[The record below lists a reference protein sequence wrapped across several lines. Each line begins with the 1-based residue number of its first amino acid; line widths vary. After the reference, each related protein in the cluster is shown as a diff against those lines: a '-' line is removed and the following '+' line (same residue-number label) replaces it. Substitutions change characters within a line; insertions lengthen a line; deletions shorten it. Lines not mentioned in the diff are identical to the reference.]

1 MANPEDNNDDYW
13 KKAVDLLTGYVLP
26 ERKTLFDT
34 LKGNDDI
41 PMIHVRVED
50 EGGPGY
56 SSGFLSSG
64 GWGTHNT
71 NYTIPYYQPAGN
83 GTDVSEGSYLYRY
96 RVYITFLA
104 TPAAAPP
111 SGEDVIAKFEK
122 TSKVLMDKGGSN
134 SEGEKL
140 DWDTSALVQ
149 YIYGSKAALDQ
160 LTMWPYSTHGF
171 ENRGIKVGDA
181 TYVDLLTFT
190 KTAQAFDRVV
200 KFFEDSAVTIGKWDT
215 ENIGEGSDSW
225 DGTSAAIFKELI
237 HKLAR
242 NYEGY
247 ADQLDGKGTDGSTV
261 TIDTVTVT
269 SEPARALAAAQAVVL
284 EQAQNLRDAWV
295 AWRAESNPQR
305 WLYDMLQD
313 ARFRLIDNQFDNT
326 DFETVSSGSGPYTTW
341 HNYVVSTAN
350 FRNEIVVG
358 EKSYGKP
365 SDMTTWKAIADEAVR
380 RWEQSVQ
387 DWLSTKGAE
396 AIVAI
401 NKAFKEAEK
410 AFDTSITDKD
420 DRPLSEISAKE
431 EAAAEKKKAEAEAAA
446 AKAAAEKEKAEAKA
460 EAEKEK
466 AEAKAER
473 DKEKAEAEKE
483 KAEAKAEAEKEKA
496 EAKAERDKEKAE
508 AEKEKA
514 EAKAAAEK
522 EKAEAKAEQEK
533 EKAEAKAE
541 QEAAKAAAEKEKAEA
556 KAEQEKE
563 KAEAK
568 AEQEA
573 AKEEA
578 EKEKAEAK
586 AEQAAAKE
594 EAEKEK
600 AEAKQAAAQQQ
611 AFVLAQN
618 QKAQDEAKKERERAA
633 AQAEADRAEAKAEQE
648 AAKAEAEKEK
658 AEAKAEQEA
667 EKAEAKRE
675 QEAAKAQAEQE
686 KAEAK
691 AEQEAAK
698 AEAKAEQ
705 EAAKAEAKAE
715 QEAAKAEAE
724 KEKAEAK
731 AEQEAA
737 RAEAKQEQAA
747 ARAEAEREQEAAR
760 AEADAEREAAKRDQ
774 ADAQSR
780 AEAQQEEARREAL
793 QERQQ
798 ARLDAENA
806 KADAQADYEQ
816 QKAEARAER
825 DAVLQEADRQETA
838 ARQEYERE
846 KAEAQEQRDQARQD
860 AEQERAEARREYERE
875 IAAGAD
881 EEEAREEYDRR
892 IAEIDAAEREALER
906 ADAAEAEARSEY
918 DQAKADAQAER
929 EEARTEA
936 EQARKD
942 AKAEYDRRM
951 AGIQAEYDRITADD
965 KDIDELIRQRIAD
978 LPEPP
983 DLSAYNGGGSTGSAG
998 SAYSS
1003 VFDDNLYNQDDLASA
1018 LGRPQGGDAL
1028 AGASADGTGTGA
1040 GSPGMYPPMMRGA
1053 GGEAGGNSGER
1064 TRTVIEPGVGR
1075 SGRTAAAQTVGDEE
1089 HRVVPRSTQTSSS
1102 TPFMPPMGGMG
1113 GAGERP
1119 QTESGDRERTT
1130 WLAEDEDVW
1139 GTDEGGAP
1147 QALGR

>member
-34 LKGNDDI
+34 LKGNDGI

-83 GTDVSEGSYLYRY
+83 DTSVSEGSYLYRY

-171 ENRGIKVGDA
+171 ENRGIKVGDG

-200 KFFEDSAVTIGKWDT
+200 KFFEDSAVTIGAWDT

-225 DGTSAAIFKELI
+225 DGTSAAVFKALI

-247 ADQLDGKGTDGSTV
+247 ADQIDGKGSEGSAV
-261 TIDTVTVT
+261 TIDTVTVS
-269 SEPARALAAAQAVVL
+269 SEPARALAAAQSVVL

-313 ARFRLIDNQFDNT
+313 ARFNLIDNQFANT

-341 HNYVVSTAN
+341 HNYVVSTAG
-350 FRNEIVVG
+350 FRNEIVIG
-358 EKSYGKP
+358 EKSYGRP
-365 SDMTTWKAIADEAVR
+365 SDMTTWKAIAEEAVR

-396 AIVAI
+396 AIVAV

-410 AFDTSITDKD
+410 AFDTSITDRD
-420 DRPLSEISAKE
+420 DRPLSEIAAKE
-431 EAAAEKKKAEAEAAA
+431 EATAEKKKAEAEAAA
-446 AKAAAEKEKAEAKA
+446 AKAQAEKEKAEAKA
-460 EAEKEK
+460 A
-466 AEAKAER
+466 
-473 DKEKAEAEKE
+473 
-483 KAEAKAEAEKEKA
+483 AEKEKA

-522 EKAEAKAEQEK
+522 EKAEAKA
-533 EKAEAKAE
+533 
-541 QEAAKAAAEKEKAEA
+541 AAEKEKAEA
-556 KAEQEKE
+556 KAEQDKE

-568 AEQEA
+568 AEQAA
-573 AKEEA
+573 AKEAA

-594 EAEKEK
+594 EAAKEK
-600 AEAKQAAAQQQ
+600 AEAKAAAAEQQ

-648 AAKAEAEKEK
+648 AAKEEAAREKAEAKAEQEAAKEEARREQEAAKAQAEKEK

-667 EKAEAKRE
+667 
-675 QEAAKAQAEQE
+675 AKAA
-686 KAEAK
+686 
-691 AEQEAAK
+691 
-698 AEAKAEQ
+698 
-705 EAAKAEAKAE
+705 
-715 QEAAKAEAE
+715 AE

-737 RAEAKQEQAA
+737 RAEAV
-747 ARAEAEREQEAAR
+747 
-760 AEADAEREAAKRDQ
+760 AEREAAKQDQ
-774 ADAQSR
+774 ADARAR

-816 QKAEARAER
+816 QKAEARADR
-825 DAVLQEADRQETA
+825 DAALQEADRQEAA
-838 ARQEYERE
+838 ARQEYEQE
-846 KAEAQEQRDQARQD
+846 KTEAQEQRDQARQD

-875 IAAGAD
+875 IAAGTD
-881 EEEAREEYDRR
+881 EKEAREEYDRR
-892 IAEIDAAEREALER
+892 IEEIDAAEREALER

-918 DQAKADAQAER
+918 DRAKADAQAER

-942 AKAEYDRRM
+942 AKSAYDQRM
-951 AGIQAEYDRITADD
+951 RDIQAEHDRTSAEQ

-1003 VFDDNLYNQDDLASA
+1003 VFDDNLYNQDDLSSA
-1018 LGRPQGGDAL
+1018 LGRPQGSGVL
-1028 AGASADGTGTGA
+1028 AGASADGTGTGP

-1064 TRTVIEPGVGR
+1064 TRTVIEPTVGR
-1075 SGRTAAAQTVGDEE
+1075 SGRTTAAQTVDDEE
-1089 HRVVPRSTQTSSS
+1089 HRVVPRSTPTSSS
-1102 TPFMPPMGGMG
+1102 MPFMPPMGGMG

>member
-50 EGGPGY
+50 EGGPEY

-104 TPAAAPP
+104 TPASAPP

-247 ADQLDGKGTDGSTV
+247 ADQLDGKGTDGSAV

-269 SEPARALAAAQAVVL
+269 SEPARALAAAQGVVL

-460 EAEKEK
+460 AAEKEK

-473 DKEKAEAEKE
+473 DKEKAQ
-483 KAEAKAEAEKEKA
+483 
-496 EAKAERDKEKAE
+496 

-578 EKEKAEAK
+578 AKEKAEAK

-648 AAKAEAEKEK
+648 AAKE
-658 AEAKAEQEA
+658 
-667 EKAEAKRE
+667 
-675 QEAAKAQAEQE
+675 EAAKE

-698 AEAKAEQ
+698 AEAEREQ
-705 EAAKAEAKAE
+705 EAAKAA
-715 QEAAKAEAE
+715 AE

-737 RAEAKQEQAA
+737 KE
-747 ARAEAEREQEAAR
+747 EAEREQEAAKAAAEKEK
-760 AEADAEREAAKRDQ
+760 AEAKAEQEAAKEEAEREQEAAKAEAVAEREAAKQDQ
-774 ADAQSR
+774 ADAQAR

-793 QERQQ
+793 QEKQQ

-825 DAVLQEADRQETA
+825 DAALQEADRQEAA
-838 ARQEYERE
+838 ARREYEQE

-875 IAAGAD
+875 IAAGTD
-881 EEEAREEYDRR
+881 EKEAREEYDRR

-906 ADAAEAEARSEY
+906 ADAAEADARSEY
-918 DQAKADAQAER
+918 DRAKADAQADR

-942 AKAEYDRRM
+942 AKSEYDQRM
-951 AGIQAEYDRITADD
+951 RGIQAEYDRINADQ

-983 DLSAYNGGGSTGSAG
+983 DLSAYNGGGSAG

-1018 LGRPQGGDAL
+1018 LGRPQSGDAL
-1028 AGASADGTGTGA
+1028 AGASADGTGTGS

-1075 SGRTAAAQTVGDEE
+1075 SGRTAAARTVEDEE
-1089 HRVVPRSTQTSSS
+1089 HRVVPRTTQTSSS

-1113 GAGERP
+1113 GAGDRP

>member
-34 LKGNDDI
+34 LKGNDGI

-83 GTDVSEGSYLYRY
+83 DTSVSEGSYLYRY

-171 ENRGIKVGDA
+171 ENRGIKVGDG

-200 KFFEDSAVTIGKWDT
+200 KFFEDSAVTIGTWDT

-225 DGTSAAIFKELI
+225 DGTSAAVFKALI

-247 ADQLDGKGTDGSTV
+247 ADQIDGKGTEGSAV
-261 TIDTVTVT
+261 TIDTVTVS
-269 SEPARALAAAQAVVL
+269 SEPARALAAAQSVVL

-313 ARFRLIDNQFDNT
+313 ARFNLIENQFEKT
-326 DFETVSSGSGPYTTW
+326 DFDTVSSGSGPYTTW
-341 HNYVVSTAN
+341 HNYVVSTAG
-350 FRNEIVVG
+350 FRNEIVIG
-358 EKSYGKP
+358 EKSYGRP
-365 SDMTTWKAIADEAVR
+365 SDMTTWKAIAEEAVR

-396 AIVAI
+396 AIVAV

-410 AFDTSITDKD
+410 AFDTSITDRD
-420 DRPLSEISAKE
+420 DRPLSEIAAKE
-431 EAAAEKKKAEAEAAA
+431 EATAEKKKAEAEAAA
-446 AKAAAEKEKAEAKA
+446 AKAQAEKEKAEAKA
-460 EAEKEK
+460 A
-466 AEAKAER
+466 
-473 DKEKAEAEKE
+473 
-483 KAEAKAEAEKEKA
+483 AEKEKA

-522 EKAEAKAEQEK
+522 EKAEAKA
-533 EKAEAKAE
+533 A
-541 QEAAKAAAEKEKAEA
+541 
-556 KAEQEKE
+556 
-563 KAEAK
+563 
-568 AEQEA
+568 
-573 AKEEA
+573 A

-594 EAEKEK
+594 EAAKEK
-600 AEAKQAAAQQQ
+600 AEAKAAAAEQQ

-648 AAKAEAEKEK
+648 AAKEEAAREKAEAKAEQEAAKEEARREQEAAKAQAEKEK

-667 EKAEAKRE
+667 
-675 QEAAKAQAEQE
+675 AKAA
-686 KAEAK
+686 
-691 AEQEAAK
+691 
-698 AEAKAEQ
+698 
-705 EAAKAEAKAE
+705 
-715 QEAAKAEAE
+715 AE

-737 RAEAKQEQAA
+737 RAEAKADQEAA
-747 ARAEAEREQEAAR
+747 KAEAKAEQEAAR
-760 AEADAEREAAKRDQ
+760 AEAVAEREAAKQDQ
-774 ADAQSR
+774 ADARAR

-816 QKAEARAER
+816 QKAEARADR
-825 DAVLQEADRQETA
+825 DAALQEADRQEAA

-846 KAEAQEQRDQARQD
+846 KTEAQEQRDQARQD
-860 AEQERAEARREYERE
+860 AERERAEARREYERE
-875 IAAGAD
+875 IAAGTD
-881 EEEAREEYDRR
+881 EKEAREEYDRR
-892 IAEIDAAEREALER
+892 IAGIDAAEQAAVDR
-906 ADAAEAEARSEY
+906 ADAAEADARREY
-918 DQAKADAQAER
+918 DEAKADAQAER
-929 EEARTEA
+929 QEARTEA

-942 AKAEYDRRM
+942 AKSAYDQRM
-951 AGIQAEYDRITADD
+951 RDIQAEYDRINAGD

-983 DLSAYNGGGSTGSAG
+983 DLSAHGGGSTGSAG

-1018 LGRPQGGDAL
+1018 LGRPQGSDAL
-1028 AGASADGTGTGA
+1028 AGASGDGTGTGA

-1053 GGEAGGNSGER
+1053 GGDAGGNSGER
-1064 TRTVIEPGVGR
+1064 TRTVIEPAVGR
-1075 SGRTAAAQTVGDEE
+1075 SGRTTAAQTVDDEE

-1102 TPFMPPMGGMG
+1102 MPFMPPMGGMG

>member
-34 LKGNDDI
+34 LKGNDGI

-83 GTDVSEGSYLYRY
+83 DTSVSEGSYLYRY

-171 ENRGIKVGDA
+171 ENRGIKVGDG

-200 KFFEDSAVTIGKWDT
+200 KFFEDSAVTIGTWDT

-225 DGTSAAIFKELI
+225 DGTSAAVFKALI

-247 ADQLDGKGTDGSTV
+247 ADQIDGKGTEGSAV
-261 TIDTVTVT
+261 TIDTVTVS
-269 SEPARALAAAQAVVL
+269 SEPARALAAAQSVVL

-313 ARFRLIDNQFDNT
+313 ARFNLIENQFEKT
-326 DFETVSSGSGPYTTW
+326 DFDTVSSGSGPYTTW
-341 HNYVVSTAN
+341 HNYVVSTAG
-350 FRNEIVVG
+350 FRNEIVIG
-358 EKSYGKP
+358 EKSYGRP
-365 SDMTTWKAIADEAVR
+365 SDMTTWKAIAEEAVR

-396 AIVAI
+396 AIVAV

-410 AFDTSITDKD
+410 AFDTSITDRD
-420 DRPLSEISAKE
+420 DRPLSEIAAKE
-431 EAAAEKKKAEAEAAA
+431 EADAEKKKAEAEAAA
-446 AKAAAEKEKAEAKA
+446 AKAQAEKEKAEAKA
-460 EAEKEK
+460 AAEKEK

-483 KAEAKAEAEKEKA
+483 KAEAKAAAEKEKAEAKAAAEKEKA

-522 EKAEAKAEQEK
+522 EKAEAKAEQDK

-541 QEAAKAAAEKEKAEA
+541 QA
-556 KAEQEKE
+556 
-563 KAEAK
+563 
-568 AEQEA
+568 A
-573 AKEEA
+573 AKEAA

-594 EAEKEK
+594 EAAKEK
-600 AEAKQAAAQQQ
+600 AEAKAAAAEQQ

-648 AAKAEAEKEK
+648 AAKEEAAREKAEAKAEQEAAKEEARREQEAAKAQAEKEK

-667 EKAEAKRE
+667 
-675 QEAAKAQAEQE
+675 AKAA
-686 KAEAK
+686 
-691 AEQEAAK
+691 
-698 AEAKAEQ
+698 
-705 EAAKAEAKAE
+705 
-715 QEAAKAEAE
+715 AE

-737 RAEAKQEQAA
+737 RAEAKADQEA
-747 ARAEAEREQEAAR
+747 ARAEAKAEQEAAR
-760 AEADAEREAAKRDQ
+760 AEAVAEREAAKQDQ
-774 ADAQSR
+774 ADARAR

-816 QKAEARAER
+816 QKAEARADR
-825 DAVLQEADRQETA
+825 DAALQEADRQEAA

-846 KAEAQEQRDQARQD
+846 KTEAQEQRDQARQD
-860 AEQERAEARREYERE
+860 AERERAEARREYERE
-875 IAAGAD
+875 IAAGTD
-881 EEEAREEYDRR
+881 EKEAREEYDRR
-892 IAEIDAAEREALER
+892 IAGIDAAEQAAVDR
-906 ADAAEAEARSEY
+906 ADAAEADARREY
-918 DQAKADAQAER
+918 DEAKADAQAER
-929 EEARTEA
+929 QEARTEA

-942 AKAEYDRRM
+942 AKSAYDQRM
-951 AGIQAEYDRITADD
+951 RDIQAEYDRINAGD

-983 DLSAYNGGGSTGSAG
+983 DLSAHGGGSTGSAG

-1018 LGRPQGGDAL
+1018 LGRPQGSDAL
-1028 AGASADGTGTGA
+1028 AGASGDGTGTGA

-1053 GGEAGGNSGER
+1053 GGDAGGNSGER
-1064 TRTVIEPGVGR
+1064 TRTVIEPAVGR
-1075 SGRTAAAQTVGDEE
+1075 SGRTTAAQTVDDEE

-1102 TPFMPPMGGMG
+1102 MPFMPPMGGMG

>member
-149 YIYGSKAALDQ
+149 YVYGSKAALDQ

-171 ENRGIKVGDA
+171 DNRGITVGDG

-225 DGTSAAIFKELI
+225 DGTSAAVFKELI

-247 ADQLDGKGTDGSTV
+247 ADQLDGKGTEGSAV
-261 TIDTVTVT
+261 TIDTVTVR
-269 SEPARALAAAQAVVL
+269 SEPARALAAAQGVVL

-313 ARFRLIDNQFDNT
+313 ARFNLIDNQFDKT
-326 DFETVSSGSGPYTTW
+326 DFDTVSSGSGPYTTW
-341 HNYVVSTAN
+341 HNYVVSTAG

-358 EKSYGKP
+358 GKPYGKP

-410 AFDTSITDKD
+410 AFDTSITDRDK
-420 DRPLSEISAKE
+420 RPLSEISAKVE
-431 EAAAEKKKAEAEAAA
+431 SDAEKKKAEAEAAA
-446 AKAAAEKEKAEAKA
+446 AKAQAEKEKAEAKA
-460 EAEKEK
+460 Q
-466 AEAKAER
+466 
-473 DKEKAEAEKE
+473 
-483 KAEAKAEAEKEKA
+483 AEKEKA

-522 EKAEAKAEQEK
+522 EKAEAKAQ
-533 EKAEAKAE
+533 
-541 QEAAKAAAEKEKAEA
+541 AEKEKAEA
-556 KAEQEKE
+556 KAERDKEKAEAEKE

-568 AEQEA
+568 AQ
-573 AKEEA
+573 A
-578 EKEKAEAK
+578 EKEKADAK

-594 EAEKEK
+594 EAAKEKADAKAEQDAAKAEQAAAKEAAEKEK
-600 AEAKQAAAQQQ
+600 AEAKQAASQQQ

-618 QKAQDEAKKERERAA
+618 QKAQDEAKKERERAT

-648 AAKAEAEKEK
+648 AAKEEAAKEK
-658 AEAKAEQEA
+658 ADAKAEQEA
-667 EKAEAKRE
+667 AKEEARRE
-675 QEAAKAQAEQE
+675 QEAAKAAAEREKAEARAEQE
-686 KAEAK
+686 AAKEEAAKEKAAAK

-698 AEAKAEQ
+698 A
-705 EAAKAEAKAE
+705 AAK
-715 QEAAKAEAE
+715 Q
-724 KEKAEAK
+724 
-731 AEQEAA
+731 EQEAA
-737 RAEAKQEQAA
+737 RAEAKAAQDA
-747 ARAEAEREQEAAR
+747 ARAEAG
-760 AEADAEREAAKRDQ
+760 AEREAARQDQ
-774 ADAQSR
+774 ADARSR

-793 QERQQ
+793 REQQQ
-798 ARLDAENA
+798 ARLDAQNA

-825 DAVLQEADRQETA
+825 DAALQDADRQEAA
-838 ARQEYERE
+838 ARQEYEQE
-846 KAEAQEQRDQARQD
+846 KAEAQEQRDRARQD

-875 IAAGAD
+875 IADGTG
-881 EEEAREEYDRR
+881 EKEARERYDRR
-892 IAEIDAAEREALER
+892 IAEIDAAERQAVER
-906 ADAAEAEARSEY
+906 ADAAEAEARREY
-918 DQAKADAQAER
+918 DRAKADAQAER
-929 EEARTEA
+929 DEARTEA

-942 AKAEYDRRM
+942 AKADYDRRM
-951 AGIQAEYDRITADD
+951 GDIQAEYDRIGAGG

-983 DLSAYNGGGSTGSAG
+983 DLSALGPGGPTGSAG

-1028 AGASADGTGTGA
+1028 AGASAGGAGTGA

-1053 GGEAGGNSGER
+1053 GGEAGGTSGER
-1064 TRTVIEPGVGR
+1064 TRTVIEPGAGR
-1075 SGRTAAAQTVGDEE
+1075 SGRTVTPQTVDDEE

-1113 GAGERP
+1113 GAGDRP

>member
-34 LKGNDDI
+34 LKGNDGI

-83 GTDVSEGSYLYRY
+83 DTSVSEGSYLYRY

-171 ENRGIKVGDA
+171 ENRGIKVGDG

-200 KFFEDSAVTIGKWDT
+200 KFFEDSAVTIGTWDT

-225 DGTSAAIFKELI
+225 DGTSAAVFKALI

-247 ADQLDGKGTDGSTV
+247 ADQIDGKGSEGSAV
-261 TIDTVTVT
+261 TIDTVTVS
-269 SEPARALAAAQAVVL
+269 SEPARALAAAQSVVL

-313 ARFRLIDNQFDNT
+313 ARFNLIENQFEKT
-326 DFETVSSGSGPYTTW
+326 DFDTVSSGSGPYTTW
-341 HNYVVSTAN
+341 HNYVVSTAG
-350 FRNEIVVG
+350 FRNEIVIG
-358 EKSYGKP
+358 EKSYGRP
-365 SDMTTWKAIADEAVR
+365 SDMTTWKAIAEEAVR

-396 AIVAI
+396 AIVAV

-410 AFDTSITDKD
+410 AFDTSITDRD
-420 DRPLSEISAKE
+420 DRPLSEIAAKE
-431 EAAAEKKKAEAEAAA
+431 EADAEKKKAEAEAAA
-446 AKAAAEKEKAEAKA
+446 AKAQAEKEKAEAKA
-460 EAEKEK
+460 QAEKEK

-483 KAEAKAEAEKEKA
+483 KAEAKAQA
-496 EAKAERDKEKAE
+496 
-508 AEKEKA
+508 
-514 EAKAAAEK
+514 
-522 EKAEAKAEQEK
+522 EK

-541 QEAAKAAAEKEKAEA
+541 QEAAKAQA
-556 KAEQEKE
+556 EKE

-573 AKEEA
+573 AKAQAEKEKAEAKAQA

-586 AEQAAAKE
+586 AEQAAAK
-594 EAEKEK
+594 
-600 AEAKQAAAQQQ
+600 AEAQQQQ

-648 AAKAEAEKEK
+648 AAKAQAEKEK

-675 QEAAKAQAEQE
+675 QEAAKAEAEKEKAEAKAEQEKEKAEAKAEQAAAKEEAEKE

-705 EAAKAEAKAE
+705 EAAKAEAV
-715 QEAAKAEAE
+715 
-724 KEKAEAK
+724 
-731 AEQEAA
+731 
-737 RAEAKQEQAA
+737 
-747 ARAEAEREQEAAR
+747 
-760 AEADAEREAAKRDQ
+760 AEREAAKQDQ
-774 ADAQSR
+774 ADARAR

-825 DAVLQEADRQETA
+825 DAALQEADRQEAA
-838 ARQEYERE
+838 ARQEYEQE
-846 KAEAQEQRDQARQD
+846 KTEAQEQRDQARQD
-860 AEQERAEARREYERE
+860 AERERAEARREYERE
-875 IAAGAD
+875 IAAGTD
-881 EEEAREEYDRR
+881 EKEAREEYDRR
-892 IAEIDAAEREALER
+892 IAGIDAAEQAAVDR
-906 ADAAEAEARSEY
+906 ADAAEADARREY
-918 DQAKADAQAER
+918 DEAKADAQAER
-929 EEARTEA
+929 QEARTEA

-942 AKAEYDRRM
+942 AKSAYDQRM
-951 AGIQAEYDRITADD
+951 RDIQAEYDRINADQ

-983 DLSAYNGGGSTGSAG
+983 DLSAHGGGSTGSAG
-998 SAYSS
+998 STYSS

-1018 LGRPQGGDAL
+1018 LGRPQGSDAL
-1028 AGASADGTGTGA
+1028 AGASGDGTGTGA

-1053 GGEAGGNSGER
+1053 GGDAGGNSGER
-1064 TRTVIEPGVGR
+1064 TRTVIEPTVGR
-1075 SGRTAAAQTVGDEE
+1075 SGRTTAAQTVDDEE

-1102 TPFMPPMGGMG
+1102 MPFMPPMGGMG

>member
-34 LKGNDDI
+34 LKGNDGI

-83 GTDVSEGSYLYRY
+83 DQDVSEGSYLYRY

-104 TPAAAPP
+104 TPSAAPP

-149 YIYGSKAALDQ
+149 YIYGSVSALDQ

-171 ENRGIKVGDA
+171 ENRGIKVGDS

-190 KTAQAFDRVV
+190 NTARAFDRVV
-200 KFFEDSAVTIGKWDT
+200 KFFEDGSVTIGKWDT

-247 ADQLDGKGTDGSTV
+247 ADQLDGKGTEGSAV

-269 SEPARALAAAQAVVL
+269 SEPARALATAQGVVL
-284 EQAQNLRDAWV
+284 AQAQNLRDAWV

-313 ARFRLIDNQFDNT
+313 ARLTLFDTQFDKT
-326 DFETVSSGSGPYTTW
+326 DIDTVSSGSGAYTSW
-341 HNYVVSTAN
+341 HNYVVSTAG
-350 FRNEIVVG
+350 FRNEIVIG

-410 AFDTSITDKD
+410 AFDTSITDRD

-431 EAAAEKKKAEAEAAA
+431 EADAEKKKAAAEAAA
-446 AKAAAEKEKAEAKA
+446 AKAEAEREKAEAKAERDREKAEAKAERDREKAEADKEKAEAKA
-460 EAEKEK
+460 EADREK

-473 DKEKAEAEKE
+473 DREKAEADKE
-483 KAEAKAEAEKEKA
+483 KAEAKAEADREKADAKAAQEAAKA
-496 EAKAERDKEKAE
+496 EAD
-508 AEKEKA
+508 
-514 EAKAAAEK
+514 K
-522 EKAEAKAEQEK
+522 EKAEAKAEQQK
-533 EKAEAKAE
+533 EKAEAE
-541 QEAAKAAAEKEKAEA
+541 QEAAE
-556 KAEQEKE
+556 
-563 KAEAK
+563 
-568 AEQEA
+568 
-573 AKEEA
+573 
-578 EKEKAEAK
+578 
-586 AEQAAAKE
+586 
-594 EAEKEK
+594 
-600 AEAKQAAAQQQ
+600 QQ
-611 AFVLAQN
+611 AFIRAQN
-618 QKAQDEAKKERERAA
+618 QKAQDEARKERERAA
-633 AQAEADRAEAKAEQE
+633 AQAEADRS
-648 AAKAEAEKEK
+648 
-658 AEAKAEQEA
+658 
-667 EKAEAKRE
+667 
-675 QEAAKAQAEQE
+675 
-686 KAEAK
+686 
-691 AEQEAAK
+691 
-698 AEAKAEQ
+698 
-705 EAAKAEAKAE
+705 EAKAE

-737 RAEAKQEQAA
+737 KSEAKAQ
-747 ARAEAEREQEAAR
+747 QEAAR
-760 AEADAEREAAKRDQ
+760 AEAAAGREAAEQDQ
-774 ADAQSR
+774 ADAQAR
-780 AEAQQEEARREAL
+780 AEARQEEARREAL
-793 QERQQ
+793 QEKQQ
-798 ARLDAENA
+798 ARLDAQHA

-816 QKAEARAER
+816 QKSEARAER
-825 DAVLQEADRQETA
+825 DAALQEADRQEAA
-838 ARQEYERE
+838 ARQEYEQE
-846 KAEAQEQRDQARQD
+846 KAEAQEQRDRARQD
-860 AEQERAEARREYERE
+860 AEQERAEARQEYERQ
-875 IAAGAD
+875 IAAGTD
-881 EEEAREEYDRR
+881 ENEAREEYDRR
-892 IAEIDAAEREALER
+892 LAEIDAAEREALER

-918 DQAKADAQAER
+918 DEAKAGAQAER

-951 AGIQAEYDRITADD
+951 GGIQAEYDRMTAGE
-965 KDIDELIRQRIAD
+965 KDIDELIRRRIAD

-983 DLSAYNGGGSTGSAG
+983 DLSAWNGGGFTGSAGSTGSG

-1003 VFDDNLYNQDDLASA
+1003 VFNDNLYNQDDLTSA
-1018 LGRPQGGDAL
+1018 LGRPQGGGAL
-1028 AGASADGTGTGA
+1028 AGASADGTGTGP

-1053 GGEAGGNSGER
+1053 GGEAGGGSGER
-1064 TRTVIEPGVGR
+1064 TRTVIEPSAGR
-1075 SGRTAAAQTVGDEE
+1075 SGRPAGAAQTVDDEE
-1089 HRVVPRSTQTSSS
+1089 HRVAPRTTQTSSS

-1113 GAGERP
+1113 GAGDRP

>member
-34 LKGNDDI
+34 LKGNDGI

-83 GTDVSEGSYLYRY
+83 DTSVSEGSYLYRY

-171 ENRGIKVGDA
+171 ENRGIKVGDG

-200 KFFEDSAVTIGKWDT
+200 KFFEDSAVTIGTWDT

-225 DGTSAAIFKELI
+225 DGTSAAVFKALI

-247 ADQLDGKGTDGSTV
+247 ADQIDGKGSEGSAV
-261 TIDTVTVT
+261 TIDTVTVS
-269 SEPARALAAAQAVVL
+269 SEPARALAAAQSVVL

-313 ARFRLIDNQFDNT
+313 ARFNLIENQFEKT
-326 DFETVSSGSGPYTTW
+326 DFDTVSSGSGPYTTW
-341 HNYVVSTAN
+341 HNYVVSTAG
-350 FRNEIVVG
+350 FRNEIVIG
-358 EKSYGKP
+358 EKSYGRP
-365 SDMTTWKAIADEAVR
+365 SDMTTWKAIAEEAVR

-396 AIVAI
+396 AIVAV

-410 AFDTSITDKD
+410 AFDTSITDRD
-420 DRPLSEISAKE
+420 DRPLSEIAAKE
-431 EAAAEKKKAEAEAAA
+431 EATAEKKKAEAEAAA
-446 AKAAAEKEKAEAKA
+446 AKAQAEKEKAEAKA
-460 EAEKEK
+460 AAEKEK

-483 KAEAKAEAEKEKA
+483 KAEAKAAAEKEKAEAKAAAEKEKA

-522 EKAEAKAEQEK
+522 EKAEAKAEQD
-533 EKAEAKAE
+533 
-541 QEAAKAAAEKEKAEA
+541 
-556 KAEQEKE
+556 
-563 KAEAK
+563 
-568 AEQEA
+568 
-573 AKEEA
+573 
-578 EKEKAEAK
+578 KEKAEAK

-594 EAEKEK
+594 AAEKEK
-600 AEAKQAAAQQQ
+600 AEAKAAAAEQQ

-648 AAKAEAEKEK
+648 AAKE
-658 AEAKAEQEA
+658 
-667 EKAEAKRE
+667 
-675 QEAAKAQAEQE
+675 EAARE

-698 AEAKAEQ
+698 EEARREQ
-705 EAAKAEAKAE
+705 EAAKA
-715 QEAAKAEAE
+715 QAE

-737 RAEAKQEQAA
+737 RAEAKAD
-747 ARAEAEREQEAAR
+747 QEAAK
-760 AEADAEREAAKRDQ
+760 AEAVAEREAAKQDQ
-774 ADAQSR
+774 ADARAR

-816 QKAEARAER
+816 QKAEARADR
-825 DAVLQEADRQETA
+825 DAALQEADRQEAA

-846 KAEAQEQRDQARQD
+846 KTEAQEQRDQARQD
-860 AEQERAEARREYERE
+860 AERERAEARREYERE
-875 IAAGAD
+875 IAAGTD
-881 EEEAREEYDRR
+881 EKEAREEYDRR
-892 IAEIDAAEREALER
+892 IAGIDAAEQAAVDR
-906 ADAAEAEARSEY
+906 ADAAEADARREY
-918 DQAKADAQAER
+918 DEAKADAQAER
-929 EEARTEA
+929 QEARTEA

-942 AKAEYDRRM
+942 AKSAYDQRM
-951 AGIQAEYDRITADD
+951 RDIQAEYDRINAGD

-983 DLSAYNGGGSTGSAG
+983 DLSAHGGGSTGSAG

-1003 VFDDNLYNQDDLASA
+1003 VFDDNLYNQDDLSSA
-1018 LGRPQGGDAL
+1018 LGRPQGSGVL
-1028 AGASADGTGTGA
+1028 AGASADGTGTGP

-1064 TRTVIEPGVGR
+1064 TRTVIEPTVGR
-1075 SGRTAAAQTVGDEE
+1075 SGRTTAAQTVDDEE

-1102 TPFMPPMGGMG
+1102 MPFMPPMGGMG

>member
-34 LKGNDDI
+34 LKGNDGI

-83 GTDVSEGSYLYRY
+83 DTSVSEGSYLYRY

-171 ENRGIKVGDA
+171 ENRGIKVGDG

-200 KFFEDSAVTIGKWDT
+200 KFFEDSAVTIGTWDT

-225 DGTSAAIFKELI
+225 DGTSAAVFKALI

-247 ADQLDGKGTDGSTV
+247 ADQIDGKGTEGSAV
-261 TIDTVTVT
+261 TIDTVTVS
-269 SEPARALAAAQAVVL
+269 SEPARALAAAQSVVL

-313 ARFRLIDNQFDNT
+313 ARFNLIENQFEKT
-326 DFETVSSGSGPYTTW
+326 DFDTVSSGSGPYTTW
-341 HNYVVSTAN
+341 HNYVVSTAG
-350 FRNEIVVG
+350 FRNEIVIG
-358 EKSYGKP
+358 EKSYGRP
-365 SDMTTWKAIADEAVR
+365 SDMTTWKAIAEEAVR

-396 AIVAI
+396 AIVAV

-410 AFDTSITDKD
+410 AFDTSITDRD
-420 DRPLSEISAKE
+420 DRPLSEIAAKE
-431 EAAAEKKKAEAEAAA
+431 EADAEKKKAEAEAAA
-446 AKAAAEKEKAEAKA
+446 AKAQAEKEKAEAKA
-460 EAEKEK
+460 AAEKEK

-483 KAEAKAEAEKEKA
+483 KAEAKAAAEKEKA

-522 EKAEAKAEQEK
+522 EKAEAKAEQDK

-556 KAEQEKE
+556 KAEQ
-563 KAEAK
+563 A
-568 AEQEA
+568 A

-586 AEQAAAKE
+586 AAAAE
-594 EAEKEK
+594 
-600 AEAKQAAAQQQ
+600 QQ

-648 AAKAEAEKEK
+648 AAKEEAAKEK
-658 AEAKAEQEA
+658 AAAKAEQEA

-675 QEAAKAQAEQE
+675 QEAAKAAAERE

-691 AEQEAAK
+691 AEQEREKAEAKAEQAAAREEAEREK

-705 EAAKAEAKAE
+705 ER
-715 QEAAKAEAE
+715 
-724 KEKAEAK
+724 EKAEAK

-760 AEADAEREAAKRDQ
+760 AEADAERETATREQ
-774 ADAQSR
+774 ADARSR

-816 QKAEARAER
+816 QKAEARADR
-825 DAVLQEADRQETA
+825 DAALQEADRQEAA

-846 KAEAQEQRDQARQD
+846 KTEAQEQRDQARQD
-860 AEQERAEARREYERE
+860 AERERAEARREYERE
-875 IAAGAD
+875 IAAGTD
-881 EEEAREEYDRR
+881 EKEAREEYDRR
-892 IAEIDAAEREALER
+892 IAGIDAAEQAAVDR
-906 ADAAEAEARSEY
+906 ADAAETDARREY
-918 DQAKADAQAER
+918 DEAKADAQAER
-929 EEARTEA
+929 QEARTEA

-942 AKAEYDRRM
+942 AKSAYDQRM
-951 AGIQAEYDRITADD
+951 RDIQAEYDRINAGD

-983 DLSAYNGGGSTGSAG
+983 DLSAYGGGSTGSAG

-1018 LGRPQGGDAL
+1018 LGRPQGSDAL

-1053 GGEAGGNSGER
+1053 GGDAGGNSGER
-1064 TRTVIEPGVGR
+1064 TRTVIEPAVGR
-1075 SGRTAAAQTVGDEE
+1075 SGRTTAAQTVGDEE
-1089 HRVVPRSTQTSSS
+1089 HRVVPRSTPTSSS

>member
-1 MANPEDNNDDYW
+1 MANPRDNNDDYW

-50 EGGPGY
+50 EGGPGF

-71 NYTIPYYQPAGN
+71 NYTIPYYQPSGN
-83 GTDVSEGSYLYRY
+83 GTDVSEGSYLYQY

-104 TPAAAPP
+104 TPSAAPP

-149 YIYGSKAALDQ
+149 YIYGAKAALDQ
-160 LTMWPYSTHGF
+160 MTMWPYSTHGF
-171 ENRGIKVGDA
+171 ENRGVTVGDGG
-181 TYVDLLTFT
+181 YVDLLTFT
-190 KTAQAFDRVV
+190 NTAKAFDRVV

-247 ADQLDGKGTDGSTV
+247 ADQLDGKGTDGSAV
-261 TIDTVTVT
+261 TIDGVTVR
-269 SEPARALAAAQAVVL
+269 SEPARALAAAQGVVL
-284 EQAQNLRDAWV
+284 EQAQNLRNAWV

-313 ARFRLIDNQFDNT
+313 ARFTLIDTQYDKT
-326 DFETVSSGSGPYTTW
+326 DFDTVSSGSGPYTTW
-341 HNYVVSTAN
+341 HTYVVSTAG
-350 FRNEIVVG
+350 FRNEIVIG

-365 SDMTTWKAIADEAVR
+365 SDMSTWKAIADEAVR

-387 DWLSTKGAE
+387 DWLGTKGAE

-410 AFDTSITDKD
+410 AFDTSITDRD

-431 EAAAEKKKAEAEAAA
+431 EADAEKKKAEAEAAA
-446 AKAAAEKEKAEAKA
+446 AKAQAEKEKAEAKA
-460 EAEKEK
+460 EAEREK

-473 DKEKAEAEKE
+473 DREKAEAEKE
-483 KAEAKAEAEKEKA
+483 KAEAKAEAE
-496 EAKAERDKEKAE
+496 R
-508 AEKEKA
+508 
-514 EAKAAAEK
+514 
-522 EKAEAKAEQEK
+522 
-533 EKAEAKAE
+533 
-541 QEAAKAAAEKEKAEA
+541 
-556 KAEQEKE
+556 
-563 KAEAK
+563 
-568 AEQEA
+568 
-573 AKEEA
+573 
-578 EKEKAEAK
+578 EKAEAK

-594 EAEKEK
+594 EAEREKAEAKAEQEREKAEAKAEQAAAKEEAEREKAEAKAEQEREKAEAKAEQAAAKEDAEKEK
-600 AEAKQAAAQQQ
+600 AEAKQAAAEQQ

-618 QKAQDEAKKERERAA
+618 QKAQDEAKKERERAT

-648 AAKAEAEKEK
+648 AAKDEAAKEK
-658 AEAKAEQEA
+658 AA
-667 EKAEAKRE
+667 
-675 QEAAKAQAEQE
+675 
-686 KAEAK
+686 AK

-705 EAAKAEAKAE
+705 EAAKAQAEQEKAAAKAE
-715 QEAAKAEAE
+715 QETAKD
-724 KEKAEAK
+724 
-731 AEQEAA
+731 
-737 RAEAKQEQAA
+737 EAKQEQAA
-747 ARAEAEREQEAAR
+747 ARAEAEREQGAARSEAA
-760 AEADAEREAAKRDQ
+760 AEREAAKRDQ
-774 ADAQSR
+774 ADAQAR
-780 AEAQQEEARREAL
+780 AEAQQEEVRREAL
-793 QERQQ
+793 REQQQ
-798 ARLDAENA
+798 ARLDAQNA

-825 DAVLQEADRQETA
+825 DAALRDADRQEAA
-838 ARQEYERE
+838 ARQEYEQE
-846 KAEAQEQRDQARQD
+846 KAEAREQRDQARQD
-860 AEQERAEARREYERE
+860 AEQDRAEARREYERE
-875 IAAGAD
+875 IAAGTD
-881 EEEAREEYDRR
+881 EKEAREEYDRR
-892 IAEIDAAEREALER
+892 IAEIDAAERQAVER
-906 ADAAEAEARSEY
+906 ADAAEAEARREY
-918 DQAKADAQAER
+918 DRAKADVQAER
-929 EEARTEA
+929 DEARTDA

-951 AGIQAEYDRITADD
+951 GDIQAEYDRIGAGG

-983 DLSAYNGGGSTGSAG
+983 DLSALGPGGPTGSAG

-1003 VFDDNLYNQDDLASA
+1003 VFDDNLYNQDDLSSA

-1028 AGASADGTGTGA
+1028 AGASAGGAGTGA

-1053 GGEAGGNSGER
+1053 GGEAGGNTGER
-1064 TRTVIEPGVGR
+1064 TRTVIEPGAGR
-1075 SGRTAAAQTVGDEE
+1075 SGRTAVPQTVDDEE
-1089 HRVVPRSTQTSSS
+1089 HRIVPRSTQTSSS
-1102 TPFMPPMGGMG
+1102 TPFMPPMGPMG
-1113 GAGERP
+1113 GAGDRP

>member
-83 GTDVSEGSYLYRY
+83 GTDVSEGSNLYRY

-171 ENRGIKVGDA
+171 ENRGIKVGDG

-200 KFFEDSAVTIGKWDT
+200 KFFEDSAVTIGTWDT

-247 ADQLDGKGTDGSTV
+247 ADQLDGKGTEGSAV
-261 TIDTVTVT
+261 TIDTVTVR
-269 SEPARALAAAQAVVL
+269 SEPARALAAAQGVVL
-284 EQAQNLRDAWV
+284 EQAQNLSDAWV

-313 ARFRLIDNQFDNT
+313 ARLKLFDTQFDKT
-326 DFETVSSGSGPYTTW
+326 DIDTVSSGSGPYTTW
-341 HNYVVSTAN
+341 HNHVVATAG
-350 FRNEIVVG
+350 FRNEIVIG

-446 AKAAAEKEKAEAKA
+446 AKAQAEKEKAEAKA

-483 KAEAKAEAEKEKA
+483 KAEAKAEQA
-496 EAKAERDKEKAE
+496 
-508 AEKEKA
+508 
-514 EAKAAAEK
+514 
-522 EKAEAKAEQEK
+522 
-533 EKAEAKAE
+533 
-541 QEAAKAAAEKEKAEA
+541 
-556 KAEQEKE
+556 
-563 KAEAK
+563 
-568 AEQEA
+568 A

-586 AEQAAAKE
+586 AEQEREKAEAKAEQAAAKAEAEQEKAAAKAEQEAAKE
-594 EAEKEK
+594 EAKREQEAAKEEAAKEK
-600 AEAKQAAAQQQ
+600 AEAKQAASEQQ

-648 AAKAEAEKEK
+648 AAKEEAAKEK
-658 AEAKAEQEA
+658 AEAKAEQER

-675 QEAAKAQAEQE
+675 QEAAKAEAEQE
-686 KAEAK
+686 KAAAK

-698 AEAKAEQ
+698 EEAKREQ
-705 EAAKAEAKAE
+705 EAAKE
-715 QEAAKAEAE
+715 EAA

-737 RAEAKQEQAA
+737 QAEAKQEQAAAKAEQAA

-760 AEADAEREAAKRDQ
+760 AEADAEREAAKREQ
-774 ADAQSR
+774 TDAQSR
-780 AEAQQEEARREAL
+780 AEAQQEEARREVL
-793 QERQQ
+793 QEKQQ

-825 DAVLQEADRQETA
+825 DAALQEADRQEAA

-875 IAAGAD
+875 IAGGTD
-881 EEEAREEYDRR
+881 EKEAREEYDRR

-906 ADAAEAEARSEY
+906 ADAAETEARSEY
-918 DQAKADAQAER
+918 DRAKADAQEER

-942 AKAEYDRRM
+942 AKSEYDRRM
-951 AGIQAEYDRITADD
+951 REVQAEYDRINADQ

-983 DLSAYNGGGSTGSAG
+983 DLSAYNGGGSAGPSG

-1028 AGASADGTGTGA
+1028 AGASAGGTGTGS
-1040 GSPGMYPPMMRGA
+1040 GSPGMYPPMTRGM

-1064 TRTVIEPGVGR
+1064 TRTVIEPTVGR
-1075 SGRTAAAQTVGDEE
+1075 SGRTAATRTVDDEE
-1089 HRVVPRSTQTSSS
+1089 HRVVPRTTQTSSS

-1113 GAGERP
+1113 GAGDRP

>member
-34 LKGNDDI
+34 LKGNDGI

-83 GTDVSEGSYLYRY
+83 DQDVSEGSYLYRY

-104 TPAAAPP
+104 TPSAAPP

-149 YIYGSKAALDQ
+149 YIYGSVSALDQ

-171 ENRGIKVGDA
+171 ENRGIKVGDS

-190 KTAQAFDRVV
+190 NTARAFDRVV
-200 KFFEDSAVTIGKWDT
+200 KFFEDGSVTIGKWDT

-247 ADQLDGKGTDGSTV
+247 ADQLDGKGTEGSAV

-269 SEPARALAAAQAVVL
+269 SEPARALATAQGVVL
-284 EQAQNLRDAWV
+284 AQAQNLRDAWV

-313 ARFRLIDNQFDNT
+313 ARLTLFDTQFDKT
-326 DFETVSSGSGPYTTW
+326 DIDTVSSGSGAYTSW
-341 HNYVVSTAN
+341 HNYVVSTAG
-350 FRNEIVVG
+350 FRNEIVIG

-396 AIVAI
+396 TIVAI

-410 AFDTSITDKD
+410 AFDTSITDRD

-431 EAAAEKKKAEAEAAA
+431 EADAEKKKAAAEAAA
-446 AKAAAEKEKAEAKA
+446 AKA
-460 EAEKEK
+460 EAEREK

-473 DKEKAEAEKE
+473 DR
-483 KAEAKAEAEKEKA
+483 EKA
-496 EAKAERDKEKAE
+496 EAKAERDREKAE
-508 AEKEKA
+508 ADRERDEAKAEADREKA
-514 EAKAAAEK
+514 EAKAERDREKAEADRERDEAKAEADREKADAKAAQEAAKAEADK
-522 EKAEAKAEQEK
+522 EKAEAKAEQQK
-533 EKAEAKAE
+533 EKAEAE
-541 QEAAKAAAEKEKAEA
+541 QEAAE
-556 KAEQEKE
+556 
-563 KAEAK
+563 
-568 AEQEA
+568 
-573 AKEEA
+573 
-578 EKEKAEAK
+578 
-586 AEQAAAKE
+586 
-594 EAEKEK
+594 
-600 AEAKQAAAQQQ
+600 QQ
-611 AFVLAQN
+611 AFIRAQN
-618 QKAQDEAKKERERAA
+618 QKAQDEARKERERAA
-633 AQAEADRAEAKAEQE
+633 AQAEADRSEAKAEQE

-667 EKAEAKRE
+667 EKAEAKAA
-675 QEAAKAQAEQE
+675 QEAAKAEAEKE

-691 AEQEAAK
+691 AEQEAEK
-698 AEAKAEQ
+698 VEAKA
-705 EAAKAEAKAE
+705 A

-737 RAEAKQEQAA
+737 KSEAKAQ
-747 ARAEAEREQEAAR
+747 QEAAR
-760 AEADAEREAAKRDQ
+760 ADAAAGREAAEQDQ
-774 ADAQSR
+774 ADAQAR
-780 AEAQQEEARREAL
+780 AEARQEEARREAL
-793 QERQQ
+793 QEKQQ
-798 ARLDAENA
+798 ARLDAQHA

-816 QKAEARAER
+816 QKSEARAER
-825 DAVLQEADRQETA
+825 DAALQEVDRQEAA
-838 ARQEYERE
+838 ARQEYEQE
-846 KAEAQEQRDQARQD
+846 KAEAQEQRDRARQD
-860 AEQERAEARREYERE
+860 AEQERAEARQEYERQ
-875 IAAGAD
+875 IAAGTD
-881 EEEAREEYDRR
+881 ENEAREEYDRR
-892 IAEIDAAEREALER
+892 LAEIDAAEREALER

-918 DQAKADAQAER
+918 DEAKAGAQAER
-929 EEARTEA
+929 EDARTEA
-936 EQARKD
+936 EQARKE

-951 AGIQAEYDRITADD
+951 GGIQAEYDRMTAGE
-965 KDIDELIRQRIAD
+965 KDIDELIRRRIAD

-983 DLSAYNGGGSTGSAG
+983 DLSAWNGGGSTGSAG
-998 SAYSS
+998 STGSGSAYSS
-1003 VFDDNLYNQDDLASA
+1003 VFNDNLYNQDDLTSA
-1018 LGRPQGGDAL
+1018 LGRPQGGGAL
-1028 AGASADGTGTGA
+1028 AGASADGTGTGP

-1053 GGEAGGNSGER
+1053 GGEAGGGSGER
-1064 TRTVIEPGVGR
+1064 TRTVIEPSAGR
-1075 SGRTAAAQTVGDEE
+1075 SGRPAGAAQTVDDEE
-1089 HRVVPRSTQTSSS
+1089 HRVVPRTTQTSSS

-1113 GAGERP
+1113 GAGDRP

>member
-34 LKGNDDI
+34 LKGNDGI

-83 GTDVSEGSYLYRY
+83 DTSVSEGSYLYRY

-171 ENRGIKVGDA
+171 ENRGIKVGDG

-200 KFFEDSAVTIGKWDT
+200 KFFEDSAVTIGTWDT

-225 DGTSAAIFKELI
+225 DGTSAAVFKALI

-247 ADQLDGKGTDGSTV
+247 ADQIDGKGSEGSAV
-261 TIDTVTVT
+261 TIDTVTVS
-269 SEPARALAAAQAVVL
+269 SEPARALAAAQSVVL

-313 ARFRLIDNQFDNT
+313 ARFNLIENQFEKT
-326 DFETVSSGSGPYTTW
+326 DFDTVSSGSGPYTTW
-341 HNYVVSTAN
+341 HNYVVSTAG
-350 FRNEIVVG
+350 FRNEIVIG
-358 EKSYGKP
+358 EKSYGRP
-365 SDMTTWKAIADEAVR
+365 SDMTTWKAIAEEAVR

-396 AIVAI
+396 AIVAV

-410 AFDTSITDKD
+410 AFDTSITDRD
-420 DRPLSEISAKE
+420 DRPLSEIAAKE
-431 EAAAEKKKAEAEAAA
+431 EADAEKKKAEAEAAA
-446 AKAAAEKEKAEAKA
+446 AKAQAEKEKAEAKA
-460 EAEKEK
+460 AAEKEK

-483 KAEAKAEAEKEKA
+483 KAEAKAAAEKEKAEAKAAAEKEKA

-522 EKAEAKAEQEK
+522 EKAEAKAEQD
-533 EKAEAKAE
+533 
-541 QEAAKAAAEKEKAEA
+541 
-556 KAEQEKE
+556 
-563 KAEAK
+563 
-568 AEQEA
+568 
-573 AKEEA
+573 
-578 EKEKAEAK
+578 KEKAEAK

-594 EAEKEK
+594 EAAKEK
-600 AEAKQAAAQQQ
+600 AEAKAAAAEQQ

-648 AAKAEAEKEK
+648 AAKEEAAREQAEAKAEQEAAKEEARREQEAAKAQAEKEK

-667 EKAEAKRE
+667 
-675 QEAAKAQAEQE
+675 AKAA
-686 KAEAK
+686 
-691 AEQEAAK
+691 
-698 AEAKAEQ
+698 
-705 EAAKAEAKAE
+705 
-715 QEAAKAEAE
+715 AE

-737 RAEAKQEQAA
+737 RAEAKA
-747 ARAEAEREQEAAR
+747 EQEAAR
-760 AEADAEREAAKRDQ
+760 AEAVAEREAAKQDQ
-774 ADAQSR
+774 ADARAR

-816 QKAEARAER
+816 QKAEARADR
-825 DAVLQEADRQETA
+825 DAALQEADRQEAA

-846 KAEAQEQRDQARQD
+846 KTEAQEQRDQARQD
-860 AEQERAEARREYERE
+860 AERERAEARREYERE
-875 IAAGAD
+875 IAAGTD
-881 EEEAREEYDRR
+881 EKEAREEYDRR
-892 IAEIDAAEREALER
+892 IAGIDAAEQAAVDR
-906 ADAAEAEARSEY
+906 ADAAEADARREY
-918 DQAKADAQAER
+918 DEAKADAQAER
-929 EEARTEA
+929 QEARTEA

-942 AKAEYDRRM
+942 AKSAYDQRM
-951 AGIQAEYDRITADD
+951 RDIQAEYDRINAGD

-983 DLSAYNGGGSTGSAG
+983 DLSAYGGGSTGSAG

-1018 LGRPQGGDAL
+1018 LGRPQGSDAL
-1028 AGASADGTGTGA
+1028 AGASGDGTGTGA

-1064 TRTVIEPGVGR
+1064 TRTVIEPAVGR
-1075 SGRTAAAQTVGDEE
+1075 SGRTTAAQTVGDEE
-1089 HRVVPRSTQTSSS
+1089 HRVVPRSTPTSSS

>member
-13 KKAVDLLTGYVLP
+13 KNAVDLLTGYVLP

-34 LKGNDDI
+34 LKGNDGI

-83 GTDVSEGSYLYRY
+83 DTSVSEGSYLYRY

-171 ENRGIKVGDA
+171 ENRGIKVGDG

-200 KFFEDSAVTIGKWDT
+200 KFFEDSAVTIGTWDT

-225 DGTSAAIFKELI
+225 DGTSAAVFKALI

-247 ADQLDGKGTDGSTV
+247 ADQIDGKGSEGSAV
-261 TIDTVTVT
+261 TIDTVTVS
-269 SEPARALAAAQAVVL
+269 SEPARALAAAQSVVL

-313 ARFRLIDNQFDNT
+313 ARFNLIENQFEKT
-326 DFETVSSGSGPYTTW
+326 DFDTVSSGSGPYTTW
-341 HNYVVSTAN
+341 HNYVVSTAG
-350 FRNEIVVG
+350 FRNEIVIG
-358 EKSYGKP
+358 EKSYGRP
-365 SDMTTWKAIADEAVR
+365 SDMTTWKAIAEEAVR

-396 AIVAI
+396 AIVAV

-410 AFDTSITDKD
+410 AFDTSITDRD
-420 DRPLSEISAKE
+420 DRPLSEIAAKE
-431 EAAAEKKKAEAEAAA
+431 EATAEKKKAEAEAAA
-446 AKAAAEKEKAEAKA
+446 AKAQAEKEKAEAKA
-460 EAEKEK
+460 AAEKEK

-483 KAEAKAEAEKEKA
+483 KAEAKAAAEKEKAEAKAAAEKEKA

-522 EKAEAKAEQEK
+522 EKAEAKAEQDK

-541 QEAAKAAAEKEKAEA
+541 QA
-556 KAEQEKE
+556 
-563 KAEAK
+563 
-568 AEQEA
+568 A
-573 AKEEA
+573 AKEAA

-594 EAEKEK
+594 EAAKEK
-600 AEAKQAAAQQQ
+600 AEAKAAAAEQQ

-648 AAKAEAEKEK
+648 AAKEEAAREKAEAKAEQEAAKEEARREQEAAKAQAEKEK

-667 EKAEAKRE
+667 
-675 QEAAKAQAEQE
+675 AKAA
-686 KAEAK
+686 
-691 AEQEAAK
+691 
-698 AEAKAEQ
+698 
-705 EAAKAEAKAE
+705 
-715 QEAAKAEAE
+715 AE

-737 RAEAKQEQAA
+737 RAEAV
-747 ARAEAEREQEAAR
+747 
-760 AEADAEREAAKRDQ
+760 AEREAAKQDQ
-774 ADAQSR
+774 ADARAR

-825 DAVLQEADRQETA
+825 DAALQEADRQEAA
-838 ARQEYERE
+838 ARQEYEQE

-875 IAAGAD
+875 IAAGTD
-881 EEEAREEYDRR
+881 EKEAREEYDRR
-892 IAEIDAAEREALER
+892 IEEIDAAEREALER

-918 DQAKADAQAER
+918 DRAKADAQAER

-942 AKAEYDRRM
+942 AKSAYDQRM
-951 AGIQAEYDRITADD
+951 RDIQAEHDRTSAEQ

-983 DLSAYNGGGSTGSAG
+983 DLSAYNGGGSMGSAG

-1018 LGRPQGGDAL
+1018 LGRPQGSDAL
-1028 AGASADGTGTGA
+1028 AGASADGTGTGP

-1053 GGEAGGNSGER
+1053 GGDAGGNSGER
-1064 TRTVIEPGVGR
+1064 TRTVIEPTVGR
-1075 SGRTAAAQTVGDEE
+1075 SGRTTAAQTVDDEE

-1102 TPFMPPMGGMG
+1102 MPFMPPMGGMG

>member
-1 MANPEDNNDDYW
+1 MANPEDNNNDNW

-26 ERKTLFDT
+26 ERKTLFDD
-34 LKGNDDI
+34 LKGNDGI
-41 PMIHVRVED
+41 PLIHVRLD
-50 EGGPGY
+50 KHGGPDY
-56 SSGFLSSG
+56 SSGFLSPSG
-64 GWGTHNT
+64 WKTHNT
-71 NYTIPYYQPAGN
+71 DYTIPFYRPSDDSQ
-83 GTDVSEGSYLYRY
+83 DVSAGKYLYRY
-96 RVYITFLA
+96 RAYITFLA
-104 TPAAAPP
+104 SGQDWPP
-111 SGEDVIAKFEK
+111 GGDDIIPDYSK
-122 TSKVLMDKGGSN
+122 TSERLKDKGGWN
-134 SEGEKL
+134 KEGEKL
-140 DWDTSALVQ
+140 DWNTNALVR
-149 YIYGSKAALDQ
+149 YVYGSRDALSQ
-160 LTMWPYSTHGF
+160 ITMWPYSTHGF
-171 ENRGIKVGDA
+171 KNRGYPVNDA
-181 TYVDLLTFT
+181 DYVDLLTFT
-190 KTAQAFDRVV
+190 ESAKAFDRVV
-200 KFFEDSAVTIGKWDT
+200 KFFEDSALTIGKWDT

-247 ADQLDGKGTDGSTV
+247 ADQLNGKGDGGQSAVTV
-261 TIDTVTVT
+261 DGVTVT
-269 SEPARALAAAQAVVL
+269 SEPARALAEAQGVLLAQAQKL
-284 EQAQNLRDAWV
+284 SDAWN
-295 AWRAESNPQR
+295 AWKAESNPQR
-305 WLYDMLQD
+305 WLYDMLQN
-313 ARFRLIDNQFDNT
+313 ARLTLFDTQYDKT
-326 DFETVSSGSGPYTTW
+326 DIETVSSGGGPYTTW
-341 HNYVVSTAN
+341 HNYVVSTDGFQN
-350 FRNEIVVG
+350 DIVIEG
-358 EKSYGKP
+358 KSYGKP
-365 SDMTTWKAIADEAVR
+365 SEMTTWKAIADEAVR

-387 DWLSTKGAE
+387 DWLSKAGAE
-396 AIVAI
+396 AIVEI
-401 NKAFKEAEK
+401 HKAFKAAEK
-410 AFDTSITDKD
+410 AFDTNITDKD
-420 DRPLSEISAKE
+420 DRPLSEISA
-431 EAAAEKKKAEAEAAA
+431 EAEADAEKKKAEAEAAA
-446 AKAAAEKEKAEAKA
+446 AKAA
-460 EAEKEK
+460 
-466 AEAKAER
+466 
-473 DKEKAEAEKE
+473 
-483 KAEAKAEAEKEKA
+483 AEKEKA

-522 EKAEAKAEQEK
+522 EKAEAKAERDKEKAEAEKEKAEAKAEQEK

-541 QEAAKAAAEKEKAEA
+541 QEAAKAEAEKEKAEA

-578 EKEKAEAK
+578 AKEKAEAK
-586 AEQAAAKE
+586 AAAAE
-594 EAEKEK
+594 
-600 AEAKQAAAQQQ
+600 QQ
-611 AFVLAQN
+611 AFALAQN

-667 EKAEAKRE
+667 AQAEAKR
-675 QEAAKAQAEQE
+675 
-686 KAEAK
+686 
-691 AEQEAAK
+691 
-698 AEAKAEQ
+698 
-705 EAAKAEAKAE
+705 E

-737 RAEAKQEQAA
+737 QAEAKQEQAA
-747 ARAEAEREQEAAR
+747 ARAEAEREQEAAK
-760 AEADAEREAAKRDQ
+760 AEADAEREAAKREQ
-774 ADAQSR
+774 ADAR
-780 AEAQQEEARREAL
+780 ADAEAQQEEARREAL

-825 DAVLQEADRQETA
+825 DAALQDADRQEA
-838 ARQEYERE
+838 QARQEYEQE

-860 AEQERAEARREYERE
+860 AEQERAEARQEYERE
-875 IAAGAD
+875 IAAGTP
-881 EEEAREEYDRR
+881 ESEAREEYDRR
-892 IAEIDAAEREALER
+892 IAEIDAAEREALDR
-906 ADAAEAEARSEY
+906 ADAAEADARAEY

-951 AGIQAEYDRITADD
+951 GDIQAEYDRINAGD

-1018 LGRPQGGDAL
+1018 LGRPQSDGVL
-1028 AGASADGTGTGA
+1028 AGASADGTGTGS

-1053 GGEAGGNSGER
+1053 GGEAGGSSGER
-1064 TRTVIEPGVGR
+1064 TRTVIEPTVGR
-1075 SGRTAAAQTVGDEE
+1075 AGRTAAAQTVDDEE

>member
-34 LKGNDDI
+34 LKGNDGI

-56 SSGFLSSG
+56 SSGFLNSG

-83 GTDVSEGSYLYRY
+83 GTDVSEGSHLYQY

-104 TPAAAPP
+104 TPSAAPP
-111 SGEDVIAKFEK
+111 SGENVIAKFEK

-171 ENRGIKVGDA
+171 ENRGIKVGDGA
-181 TYVDLLTFT
+181 YVDLLSFT

-215 ENIGEGSDSW
+215 ENIGEGSESW

-247 ADQLDGKGTDGSTV
+247 ADQLDGKGTGGSPV

-269 SEPARALAAAQAVVL
+269 SEPARALAAAQGVVL
-284 EQAQNLRDAWV
+284 EQAENLRDAWV

-305 WLYDMLQD
+305 WLYDMLQE
-313 ARFRLIDNQFDNT
+313 ARFTLIDTQFGKT
-326 DFETVSSGSGPYTTW
+326 DFETVSSGYGPYTTW
-341 HNYVVSTAN
+341 HNYVVSTAG
-350 FRNEIVVG
+350 FRNEIVIG

-365 SDMTTWKAIADEAVR
+365 SDMSTWKAIADEAVR

-410 AFDTSITDKD
+410 AFDTSITDRD
-420 DRPLSEISAKE
+420 GRPLSEISAKE
-431 EAAAEKKKAEAEAAA
+431 EADAEKKKAEAEAA
-446 AKAAAEKEKAEAKA
+446 EA
-460 EAEKEK
+460 
-466 AEAKAER
+466 
-473 DKEKAEAEKE
+473 KAEAEKE

-496 EAKAERDKEKAE
+496 EAKAE
-508 AEKEKA
+508 
-514 EAKAAAEK
+514 
-522 EKAEAKAEQEK
+522 
-533 EKAEAKAE
+533 
-541 QEAAKAAAEKEKAEA
+541 
-556 KAEQEKE
+556 
-563 KAEAK
+563 
-568 AEQEA
+568 
-573 AKEEA
+573 
-578 EKEKAEAK
+578 
-586 AEQAAAKE
+586 
-594 EAEKEK
+594 
-600 AEAKQAAAQQQ
+600 
-611 AFVLAQN
+611 
-618 QKAQDEAKKERERAA
+618 
-633 AQAEADRAEAKAEQE
+633 QE

-658 AEAKAEQEA
+658 AEAKAEA
-667 EKAEAKRE
+667 EK
-675 QEAAKAQAEQE
+675 E

-698 AEAKAEQ
+698 TEAEKEKAEAKAEQ
-705 EAAKAEAKAE
+705 EREKAEAKAE

-731 AEQEAA
+731 AEQEREKAEAKAEQEAA
-737 RAEAKQEQAA
+737 KAEAEKEKAEAKAEQEREKAEAKAEQEAAKAEAEKEKAEAKAAAAEQQAFVLAQNQKAQDEAKKERERAAVQAEADRAEAKSEQEAA
-747 ARAEAEREQEAAR
+747 KAEAEKEKAEAKAEQEREKAEAKAEQEAAKAEAEKEKAEAKAEQEREKAEAKAEQEREKAEAKAEQEAAKAEAEKEKAEAKAEAEREKAEAKAEQEAAK
-760 AEADAEREAAKRDQ
+760 AEAAAEREAAGQDQ
-774 ADAQSR
+774 ADARAR

-793 QERQQ
+793 QEKQQ

-806 KADAQADYEQ
+806 KAEAQADYEQ

-825 DAVLQEADRQETA
+825 DAALQEADRQEAA

-860 AEQERAEARREYERE
+860 AERERAEARREYERE
-875 IAAGAD
+875 IAVGAD
-881 EEEAREEYDRR
+881 GKEAREEYDRR

-906 ADAAEAEARSEY
+906 ADAAEAEARNEY
-918 DQAKADAQAER
+918 DRAKADARAER
-929 EEARTEA
+929 EEARTGA

-951 AGIQAEYDRITADD
+951 GDIQAEYDRMTADE
-965 KDIDELIRQRIAD
+965 KDIDELIRRRIAD

-983 DLSAYNGGGSTGSAG
+983 DLSAYNGGGATGPAG

-1018 LGRPQGGDAL
+1018 LGRPQSGDAL

-1040 GSPGMYPPMMRGA
+1040 GSPGMYPPMTRGA

-1064 TRTVIEPGVGR
+1064 TRTVIEPAVGR
-1075 SGRTAAAQTVGDEE
+1075 SGRTAAARTVEDEE
-1089 HRVVPRSTQTSSS
+1089 HRVVPRTTQTSSS
-1102 TPFMPPMGGMG
+1102 SPFMPPMGPMG
-1113 GAGERP
+1113 GAGDRP

-1139 GTDEGGAP
+1139 GTDEGGVP

>member
-34 LKGNDDI
+34 LKGNDGI

-83 GTDVSEGSYLYRY
+83 DTSVSEGSYLYRY

-171 ENRGIKVGDA
+171 ENRGIKVGDG

-200 KFFEDSAVTIGKWDT
+200 KFFEDSAVTIGTWDT

-225 DGTSAAIFKELI
+225 DGTSAAVFKALI

-247 ADQLDGKGTDGSTV
+247 ADQIDGKGTEGSAV
-261 TIDTVTVT
+261 TIDTVTVS
-269 SEPARALAAAQAVVL
+269 SEPARALAAAQSVVL

-313 ARFRLIDNQFDNT
+313 ARFNLIENQFEKT
-326 DFETVSSGSGPYTTW
+326 DFDTVSSGSGPYTTW
-341 HNYVVSTAN
+341 HNYVVSTAG
-350 FRNEIVVG
+350 FRNEIVIG
-358 EKSYGKP
+358 EKSYGRP
-365 SDMTTWKAIADEAVR
+365 SDMTTWKAIAEEAVR

-396 AIVAI
+396 AIVAV

-410 AFDTSITDKD
+410 AFDTSITDRD
-420 DRPLSEISAKE
+420 DRPLSEIAAKE
-431 EAAAEKKKAEAEAAA
+431 EATAEKKKAEAEAAA
-446 AKAAAEKEKAEAKA
+446 AKAQAEKEKAEAKA
-460 EAEKEK
+460 AAEKEK

-483 KAEAKAEAEKEKA
+483 KAEAKAAAEKEKAEAKAAAEKEKA

-522 EKAEAKAEQEK
+522 EKAEAKAEQDK

-541 QEAAKAAAEKEKAEA
+541 QAAVKEA
-556 KAEQEKE
+556 
-563 KAEAK
+563 
-568 AEQEA
+568 
-573 AKEEA
+573 A

-594 EAEKEK
+594 EAAKEK
-600 AEAKQAAAQQQ
+600 AEAKAAAAEQQ

-633 AQAEADRAEAKAEQE
+633 AQAEADRAEVKAEQEAAKEEAAREKAEAKAEQE
-648 AAKAEAEKEK
+648 AAKEEARREQEAAKAQAEKEK

-667 EKAEAKRE
+667 
-675 QEAAKAQAEQE
+675 AKAA
-686 KAEAK
+686 
-691 AEQEAAK
+691 
-698 AEAKAEQ
+698 
-705 EAAKAEAKAE
+705 
-715 QEAAKAEAE
+715 AE

-737 RAEAKQEQAA
+737 RAEAKADQEAA
-747 ARAEAEREQEAAR
+747 KAEAKAEQEAAR
-760 AEADAEREAAKRDQ
+760 AEADAERETATREQ
-774 ADAQSR
+774 ADARAR

-816 QKAEARAER
+816 QKAEARADR
-825 DAVLQEADRQETA
+825 DAALQEADRQEAA

-846 KAEAQEQRDQARQD
+846 KTEAQEQRDQARQD
-860 AEQERAEARREYERE
+860 AERERAEARREYERE
-875 IAAGAD
+875 IAAGTD
-881 EEEAREEYDRR
+881 EKEAREEYDRR
-892 IAEIDAAEREALER
+892 IEEIDAAEREALER

-918 DQAKADAQAER
+918 DRAKADAQAER

-942 AKAEYDRRM
+942 AKSAYDQRM
-951 AGIQAEYDRITADD
+951 RDIQAEYDRINAGD

-983 DLSAYNGGGSTGSAG
+983 DLSAYGGGSTGSAG

-1018 LGRPQGGDAL
+1018 LGRPQGSDAL
-1028 AGASADGTGTGA
+1028 AGASGDGTGTGA

-1053 GGEAGGNSGER
+1053 GGDAGGNSGER
-1064 TRTVIEPGVGR
+1064 TRTVIEPAVGR
-1075 SGRTAAAQTVGDEE
+1075 SGRTTAAQTVDDEE

-1102 TPFMPPMGGMG
+1102 MPFMPPMGGMG

>member
-34 LKGNDDI
+34 LKGNDGI

-83 GTDVSEGSYLYRY
+83 DTSVSEGSYLYRY

-171 ENRGIKVGDA
+171 ENRGIKVGDG

-200 KFFEDSAVTIGKWDT
+200 KFFEDSAVTIGTWDT

-225 DGTSAAIFKELI
+225 DGTSAAVFKALI

-247 ADQLDGKGTDGSTV
+247 ADQIDGKGTEGSAV
-261 TIDTVTVT
+261 TIDTVTVS
-269 SEPARALAAAQAVVL
+269 SEPARALAAAQSVVL

-313 ARFRLIDNQFDNT
+313 ARFNLIENQFEKT
-326 DFETVSSGSGPYTTW
+326 DFDTVSSGSGPYTTW
-341 HNYVVSTAN
+341 HNYVVSTAG
-350 FRNEIVVG
+350 FRNEIVIG
-358 EKSYGKP
+358 EKSYGRP
-365 SDMTTWKAIADEAVR
+365 SDMTTWKAIAEEAVR

-396 AIVAI
+396 AIVAV

-410 AFDTSITDKD
+410 AFDTSITDRD
-420 DRPLSEISAKE
+420 DRPLSEIAAKE
-431 EAAAEKKKAEAEAAA
+431 EADAEKKKAEAEAAA
-446 AKAAAEKEKAEAKA
+446 AKAQAEKEKAEAKA
-460 EAEKEK
+460 AAEKEK

-483 KAEAKAEAEKEKA
+483 KAEAKAAAEKEKAEAKAAAEKEKA

-522 EKAEAKAEQEK
+522 EKAEAKAEQDK

-541 QEAAKAAAEKEKAEA
+541 QA
-556 KAEQEKE
+556 
-563 KAEAK
+563 
-568 AEQEA
+568 A
-573 AKEEA
+573 AKEAA

-594 EAEKEK
+594 EAAKEK
-600 AEAKQAAAQQQ
+600 AEAKAAAAEQQ

-648 AAKAEAEKEK
+648 AAKEEAAREKAEAKAEQEAAKEEARREQEAAKAQAEKEK

-667 EKAEAKRE
+667 
-675 QEAAKAQAEQE
+675 AKAA
-686 KAEAK
+686 
-691 AEQEAAK
+691 
-698 AEAKAEQ
+698 
-705 EAAKAEAKAE
+705 
-715 QEAAKAEAE
+715 AE

-737 RAEAKQEQAA
+737 RAEAKAD
-747 ARAEAEREQEAAR
+747 QEAAK
-760 AEADAEREAAKRDQ
+760 AEAVAEREAAKQDQ
-774 ADAQSR
+774 ADARAR

-816 QKAEARAER
+816 QKAEARADR
-825 DAVLQEADRQETA
+825 DAALQEADRQEAA
-838 ARQEYERE
+838 ARQEYEQE

-860 AEQERAEARREYERE
+860 AERERAEARREYERE
-875 IAAGAD
+875 IAAGTD
-881 EEEAREEYDRR
+881 EKEAREEYDRR
-892 IAEIDAAEREALER
+892 IEEIDAAEREALER

-918 DQAKADAQAER
+918 DRAKADAQAER

-942 AKAEYDRRM
+942 AKSAYDQRM
-951 AGIQAEYDRITADD
+951 RDIQAEYDRINADQ

-983 DLSAYNGGGSTGSAG
+983 DLSAHGGGSTGSAG
-998 SAYSS
+998 STYSS

-1018 LGRPQGGDAL
+1018 LGRPQGSDAL
-1028 AGASADGTGTGA
+1028 AGASGDGTGTGA

-1053 GGEAGGNSGER
+1053 GGDAGGNSGER
-1064 TRTVIEPGVGR
+1064 TRTVIEPTVGR
-1075 SGRTAAAQTVGDEE
+1075 SGRTTAAQTVDDEE

-1102 TPFMPPMGGMG
+1102 MPFMPPMGGMG

>member
-34 LKGNDDI
+34 LKGNDGI

-83 GTDVSEGSYLYRY
+83 DTSVSEGSYLYRY

-200 KFFEDSAVTIGKWDT
+200 KFFEDSAVTIGAWDT

-225 DGTSAAIFKELI
+225 DGTSAAVFKALI

-247 ADQLDGKGTDGSTV
+247 ADQIDGKGTDGSAV

-269 SEPARALAAAQAVVL
+269 SEPARALAAAQSVVL

-313 ARFRLIDNQFDNT
+313 ARFHLIENQFERT
-326 DFETVSSGSGPYTTW
+326 DFDTVSSGSGPYTTW
-341 HNYVVSTAN
+341 HNYVVSTAG
-350 FRNEIVVG
+350 FRNEIVIG

-365 SDMTTWKAIADEAVR
+365 SDMTTWKAIAEEAVR

-396 AIVAI
+396 AIVAV
-401 NKAFKEAEK
+401 NKAFKDAEK

-420 DRPLSEISAKE
+420 DRPLSEIAAKE
-431 EAAAEKKKAEAEAAA
+431 EAAAEKKKAEVEAAA
-446 AKAAAEKEKAEAKA
+446 AKAQAEKEKAEAKA
-460 EAEKEK
+460 AAEKEK

-483 KAEAKAEAEKEKA
+483 KAEAKAAAEKEKA

-522 EKAEAKAEQEK
+522 EKAEAKAEQE
-533 EKAEAKAE
+533 
-541 QEAAKAAAEKEKAEA
+541 AAKAA
-556 KAEQEKE
+556 
-563 KAEAK
+563 
-568 AEQEA
+568 
-573 AKEEA
+573 A

-600 AEAKQAAAQQQ
+600 AEAKAAAAEQQ

-648 AAKAEAEKEK
+648 AAKAQAEKEK

-667 EKAEAKRE
+667 AKEEAKAE
-675 QEAAKAQAEQE
+675 QEAAKAQAEKE

-698 AEAKAEQ
+698 AEAKREQ
-705 EAAKAEAKAE
+705 EAAKAQAEKEKAEAKAE
-715 QEAAKAEAE
+715 QEAAKAEAV
-724 KEKAEAK
+724 
-731 AEQEAA
+731 
-737 RAEAKQEQAA
+737 
-747 ARAEAEREQEAAR
+747 
-760 AEADAEREAAKRDQ
+760 AEREAAKQNQ
-774 ADAQSR
+774 ADAQAR

-816 QKAEARAER
+816 QKAEARADR
-825 DAVLQEADRQETA
+825 DAALQEADRQEAA

-860 AEQERAEARREYERE
+860 AERERAEARREYERE
-875 IAAGAD
+875 IAAGTD
-881 EEEAREEYDRR
+881 EKEAREEYDRR
-892 IAEIDAAEREALER
+892 IAGIDAAEQAAIDR
-906 ADAAEAEARSEY
+906 ADAAEADAKREY
-918 DQAKADAQAER
+918 DEAKADARAER

-942 AKAEYDRRM
+942 AKSAYDQRM
-951 AGIQAEYDRITADD
+951 RDIQAEYDRINADQ

-983 DLSAYNGGGSTGSAG
+983 DLSAYGGGSTGSAG

-1003 VFDDNLYNQDDLASA
+1003 VFDDNLYNQDDLSSA
-1018 LGRPQGGDAL
+1018 LGRPQGSGVL
-1028 AGASADGTGTGA
+1028 AGASADGTGTGP

-1053 GGEAGGNSGER
+1053 GGEAGGTSGER
-1064 TRTVIEPGVGR
+1064 TRTVIEPAVGR
-1075 SGRTAAAQTVGDEE
+1075 SGRTTAAQTVGDEE
-1089 HRVVPRSTQTSSS
+1089 HRVVPRSTPTSSS

-1119 QTESGDRERTT
+1119 QTETGDRERTT

>member
-34 LKGNDDI
+34 LKGNDGI

-83 GTDVSEGSYLYRY
+83 DTSVSEGSYLYRY

-171 ENRGIKVGDA
+171 ENRGIKVGDG

-200 KFFEDSAVTIGKWDT
+200 KFFEDSAVTIGTWDT

-225 DGTSAAIFKELI
+225 DGTSAAVFKALI

-247 ADQLDGKGTDGSTV
+247 ADQIDGKGTEGSAV
-261 TIDTVTVT
+261 TIDTVTVS
-269 SEPARALAAAQAVVL
+269 SEPARALAAAQSVVL

-313 ARFRLIDNQFDNT
+313 ARFNLIENQFEKT
-326 DFETVSSGSGPYTTW
+326 DFDTVSSGSGPYTTW
-341 HNYVVSTAN
+341 HNYVVSTAG
-350 FRNEIVVG
+350 FRNEIVIG
-358 EKSYGKP
+358 EKSYGRP
-365 SDMTTWKAIADEAVR
+365 SDMTTWKAIAEEAVR

-396 AIVAI
+396 AIVAV

-410 AFDTSITDKD
+410 AFDTSITDRD
-420 DRPLSEISAKE
+420 DRPLSEIAAKE
-431 EAAAEKKKAEAEAAA
+431 EATAEKKKAEAEAAA
-446 AKAAAEKEKAEAKA
+446 AKAQAEKEKAEAKA
-460 EAEKEK
+460 AAEKEK

-483 KAEAKAEAEKEKA
+483 KAEAKAAAEKEKAEAKAAAEKEKA

-522 EKAEAKAEQEK
+522 EKAEAKAEQDK

-541 QEAAKAAAEKEKAEA
+541 QA
-556 KAEQEKE
+556 
-563 KAEAK
+563 
-568 AEQEA
+568 A
-573 AKEEA
+573 AKEAA

-594 EAEKEK
+594 EAAKEK
-600 AEAKQAAAQQQ
+600 AEAKAAAAEQQ

-633 AQAEADRAEAKAEQE
+633 AQAEADRAEVKAEQEAAKEEAAREKAEAKAEQE
-648 AAKAEAEKEK
+648 AAKEEARREQEAAKAQAEKEK

-667 EKAEAKRE
+667 
-675 QEAAKAQAEQE
+675 AKAA
-686 KAEAK
+686 
-691 AEQEAAK
+691 
-698 AEAKAEQ
+698 
-705 EAAKAEAKAE
+705 
-715 QEAAKAEAE
+715 AE

-737 RAEAKQEQAA
+737 RAEAKADQEAA
-747 ARAEAEREQEAAR
+747 KAEAKAEQEAAR
-760 AEADAEREAAKRDQ
+760 AEADAERETATREQ
-774 ADAQSR
+774 ADARAR

-825 DAVLQEADRQETA
+825 DAALQEADRQEAA

-846 KAEAQEQRDQARQD
+846 KTEAQEQRDQARQD
-860 AEQERAEARREYERE
+860 AERERAEARREYERE
-875 IAAGAD
+875 IAAGTD
-881 EEEAREEYDRR
+881 EKEAREEYDRR
-892 IAEIDAAEREALER
+892 IAGIDAAEQAAVDR
-906 ADAAEAEARSEY
+906 ADAAEADARREY
-918 DQAKADAQAER
+918 DEAKADAQAER
-929 EEARTEA
+929 QEARTEA

-942 AKAEYDRRM
+942 AKSAYDQRM
-951 AGIQAEYDRITADD
+951 RDIQAEYDRINADQ

-978 LPEPP
+978 LPAPP

-1018 LGRPQGGDAL
+1018 LGRPQGSDAL
-1028 AGASADGTGTGA
+1028 AGASGDGTGTGA
-1040 GSPGMYPPMMRGA
+1040 GSPGMYPPMTRGA

-1064 TRTVIEPGVGR
+1064 TRTVIEPAVGR
-1075 SGRTAAAQTVGDEE
+1075 SGRTTAAQTVDDEE

-1102 TPFMPPMGGMG
+1102 MPFMPPMGGMG

>member
-34 LKGNDDI
+34 LKGNDGI

-83 GTDVSEGSYLYRY
+83 DQDVSEGSYLYRY

-104 TPAAAPP
+104 TPSAAPP

-149 YIYGSKAALDQ
+149 YIYGSVSALDQ

-171 ENRGIKVGDA
+171 ENRGIKVGDS

-190 KTAQAFDRVV
+190 NTARAFDRVV
-200 KFFEDSAVTIGKWDT
+200 KFFEDGSVTIGKWDT

-247 ADQLDGKGTDGSTV
+247 ADQLDGKGTEGSAV

-269 SEPARALAAAQAVVL
+269 SEPARALATAQGVVL
-284 EQAQNLRDAWV
+284 AQAQNLRDAWV

-313 ARFRLIDNQFDNT
+313 ARLTLFDTQFDKT
-326 DFETVSSGSGPYTTW
+326 DIDTVSSGSGAYTSW
-341 HNYVVSTAN
+341 HNYVVSTAG
-350 FRNEIVVG
+350 FRNEIVIG

-410 AFDTSITDKD
+410 AFDTSITDRD

-431 EAAAEKKKAEAEAAA
+431 EADAEKKKAAAEAAA
-446 AKAAAEKEKAEAKA
+446 AKAEAEREKAEAKAERDREKAEAKAERDREKAEADKEKAEAKA
-460 EAEKEK
+460 EADREK

-473 DKEKAEAEKE
+473 DREKAEADKE
-483 KAEAKAEAEKEKA
+483 RDEAKAEADREKA
-496 EAKAERDKEKAE
+496 EAKAERDREKAE
-508 AEKEKA
+508 AD
-514 EAKAAAEK
+514 K
-522 EKAEAKAEQEK
+522 EKAEAKAEQQK
-533 EKAEAKAE
+533 EKAEAE
-541 QEAAKAAAEKEKAEA
+541 QEAAE
-556 KAEQEKE
+556 
-563 KAEAK
+563 
-568 AEQEA
+568 
-573 AKEEA
+573 
-578 EKEKAEAK
+578 
-586 AEQAAAKE
+586 
-594 EAEKEK
+594 
-600 AEAKQAAAQQQ
+600 QQ
-611 AFVLAQN
+611 AFIRAQN
-618 QKAQDEAKKERERAA
+618 QKAQDEARKERERAA
-633 AQAEADRAEAKAEQE
+633 AQAEADRSEAKAEQE

-667 EKAEAKRE
+667 EKAEAKAA
-675 QEAAKAQAEQE
+675 QEAAK
-686 KAEAK
+686 
-691 AEQEAAK
+691 
-698 AEAKAEQ
+698 
-705 EAAKAEAKAE
+705 
-715 QEAAKAEAE
+715 AKAEAE

-737 RAEAKQEQAA
+737 KSEAKAQ
-747 ARAEAEREQEAAR
+747 QEAAR
-760 AEADAEREAAKRDQ
+760 AEAAAGREAAERDQ
-774 ADAQSR
+774 ADAQAR
-780 AEAQQEEARREAL
+780 AEARQEEARREAL
-793 QERQQ
+793 QEKQQ
-798 ARLDAENA
+798 ARLDAQHA

-816 QKAEARAER
+816 QKSEARAER
-825 DAVLQEADRQETA
+825 DAALQEADRQEAA
-838 ARQEYERE
+838 ARQEYEQE
-846 KAEAQEQRDQARQD
+846 KAEAQEQRDRARQD
-860 AEQERAEARREYERE
+860 AEQERAEARQEYERQ
-875 IAAGAD
+875 IAAGTD
-881 EEEAREEYDRR
+881 ENEAREEYDRR
-892 IAEIDAAEREALER
+892 LAGIDAAEREALER

-918 DQAKADAQAER
+918 DEAKAGAQAER

-951 AGIQAEYDRITADD
+951 GGIQAEYDRMTAGE
-965 KDIDELIRQRIAD
+965 KDIDELIRRRIAD

-983 DLSAYNGGGSTGSAG
+983 DLSAWNGGGSAGSTGSG

-1003 VFDDNLYNQDDLASA
+1003 VFNDNLYNQDDLTSA
-1018 LGRPQGGDAL
+1018 LGRPQGGGAL
-1028 AGASADGTGTGA
+1028 AGVSADGTGTGP

-1053 GGEAGGNSGER
+1053 GGEAGGGSGER
-1064 TRTVIEPGVGR
+1064 TRTVIEPSAGR
-1075 SGRTAAAQTVGDEE
+1075 SGRPAGAAQTVDDEE
-1089 HRVVPRSTQTSSS
+1089 HRVVPRTTQTSSS

-1113 GAGERP
+1113 GAGDRP